1 MGRLIWSVDPTSS
14 PAGAMNSKAHHDV
27 TWLADDT
34 GAVTATLR
42 YDPFGQLTGT
52 TGTPLPDTRFPG
64 LALRP
69 RRRS

>member
-1 MGRLIWSVDPTSS
+1 
-14 PAGAMNSKAHHDV
+14 MNSKAHHDV